1 MDGLPLATTE
11 TQPPAHVAIIMDGNG
26 RWATARGMPRIVG
39 HRRGVEAVRRT
50 LRAAIDLGVSYLTL
64 YGFSS
69 ENWRRPED
77 EVRDLMGIMRLY
89 LRGELAELHRQNV
102 RLRVIGQ
109 RDRLADDIVALIEN
123 AEQVTRGNTR
133 CNLTIALSYGGRD
146 EITTAARNMA
156 ERARRGE
163 LDPRA
168 IDEAM
173 FGGHL
178 FTADLPDP
186 DLVIRTS
193 GEKRIS
199 NFLLWQCAYSEMVFI
214 DRLWPDF
221 SKDDLAEAIREFHGR
236 ERRYGASAGSSR

>member
-1 MDGLPLATTE
+1 MDGLPSPPTE
-11 TQPPAHVAIIMDGNG
+11 TRPPGHVAIIMDGNG
-26 RWATARGMPRIVG
+26 RWAQARGLPRIVG

-50 LRAAIDLGVSYLTL
+50 LRAAIDQGVEYLTL

-69 ENWRRPED
+69 ENWRRPEA
-77 EVRDLMGIMRLY
+77 EVRELMAILRLY

-109 RDRLADDIVALIEN
+109 RDRLPDDIVALIEN
-123 AEQVTRGNTR
+123 AEQVTRANAR
-133 CNLTIALSYGGRD
+133 CHLIIALSYGGRD
-146 EITTAARNMA
+146 EITTAARVLA
-156 ERARRGE
+156 ERVRRGE
-163 LDPRA
+163 LEPAA
-168 IDEAM
+168 IDETLFAD
-173 FGGHL
+173 HL

-199 NFLLWQCAYSEMVFI
+199 NFLLWQCAYSELVFI

-221 SKDDLAEAIREFHGR
+221 SKSDLADAIREFHGR
-236 ERRYGASAGSSR
+236 ERRFGASAGSSC

>member
-1 MDGLPLATTE
+1 MDGMPSSPIEAR
-11 TQPPAHVAIIMDGNG
+11 PPTHVAIIMDGNG
-26 RWATARGMPRIVG
+26 RWAQARGMPRIVG

-50 LRAAIDLGVSYLTL
+50 LRAAIDLGIGYLTL

-69 ENWRRPED
+69 ENWRRPEA

-109 RDRLADDIVALIEN
+109 RDRLDADIVALIEN

-146 EITTAARNMA
+146 EIATAARQLA
-156 ERARRGE
+156 EQARRGA
-163 LDPRA
+163 LDPAA
-168 IDEAM
+168 IDETM
-173 FGGHL
+173 FASRL
-178 FTADLPDP
+178 FTSDLPDP

-199 NFLLWQCAYSEMVFI
+199 NFLLWQCAYSELVFV

-221 SKDDLAEAIREFHGR
+221 SKNDLADAIREFHGR
-236 ERRYGASAGSSR
+236 ERRFGASAGSSR